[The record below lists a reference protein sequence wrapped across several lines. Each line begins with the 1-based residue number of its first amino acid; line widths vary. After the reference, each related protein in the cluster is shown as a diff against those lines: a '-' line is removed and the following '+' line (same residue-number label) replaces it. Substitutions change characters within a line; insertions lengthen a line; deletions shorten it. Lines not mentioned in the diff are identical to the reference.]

1 MMTPSRMSLLA
12 TRFATLRNQGRQ
24 SENGF
29 TLIEMLVVILLLGI
43 VGTVA
48 ATVLINATRTA
59 ADFNNP
65 EDCFNQGDT
74 AEVLCQIQM
83 RATNVKGTNETHSV
97 TGTMVMPFHKTQEVV
112 AFDRTVVQPYVSP
125 NLPATLVWQVGT
137 FQNGD
142 VCVVGYDLSDPTSKF
157 THEKPFV
164 YSPTFGVNSGG
175 IGCGTWEAGTF
186 VWDNDPTVVKPA
198 RVFGSNAPEPVRVV
212 DKNGNVINGIID
224 ATREGQS
231 IYVFVT
237 KEFATLTNG
246 ATHGYITVDA
256 TYTCSNGFSKTER
269 MQIDVMTEDPN
280 ATWRGNLFTYGGDD
294 IEAPSCN
301 PTDVS
306 LTAVTDA
313 TWTVGETESFSFSG
327 TV

>member
-1 MMTPSRMSLLA
+1 MTLP
-12 TRFATLRNQGRQ
+12 TRFSRFLELRKEARD

-29 TLIEMLVVILLLGI
+29 TLIEIMVVIFLLGI

-48 ATVLINATRTA
+48 SSVIINATQKA

-83 RATNVKGTNETHSV
+83 RATNVKGLNQTHST
-97 TGTMVMPFHKTQEVV
+97 TGTMVMPFHKTRDVV

-125 NLPATLVWQVGT
+125 ELPESLVWQVGT
-137 FQNGD
+137 VQNGD
-142 VCVVGYDLSDPTSKF
+142 VCIVGYDLSDPTSKF
-157 THEKPFV
+157 THDKPFV
-164 YSPTFGVNSGG
+164 YYPTFGVNSGG
-175 IGCGTWEAGTF
+175 IGCGTRNEDGTY
-186 VWDNDPTVVKPA
+186 VWANDPTIVQPA

-212 DKNGNVINGIID
+212 DTKGNVINGIID

-231 IYVFVT
+231 IYVFVS

-246 ATHGYITVDA
+246 ATQGYITVDA
-256 TYTCSNGFSKTER
+256 TYTCSNNYTRTER

-294 IEAPSCN
+294 SGAPSCN

-313 TWTVGETESFSFSG
+313 TWTVGNTETFFFSG